1 VTLDY
6 LSGGV
11 KPSGRATCLVVDHLG
26 PWLTGSLVE
35 KPAFTRVGLSD
46 VRLIMVIMRVLVE
59 LLCQA
64 VIGQIPIL
72 ECLLSDACER
82 LRLHPV
88 MSVIK

>member
-1 VTLDY
+1 
-6 LSGGV
+6 
-11 KPSGRATCLVVDHLG
+11 
-26 PWLTGSLVE
+26 VE

-72 ECLLSDACER
+72 ECILSDVCGR

-88 MSVIK
+88 MSFIK